1 MGSNTR
7 GEEKC
12 SGQLLILPRI
22 NSGQNDAQE
31 FFIPS
36 YLHFV
41 WVLEGPYR
49 ELIYCRLF
57 RAWCSCRFF
66 CRWCIIFY
74 HWKAPSIRYH
84 RTFRLK
90 GVLCFLNRGKC
101 VLVVLRWGECSEE
114 INLYGMNRWCV
125 HLACGCL
132 AGWWLFVYWHKDC
145 FILETF
151 LMFRNPLLQDC
162 LHYNYVW

>member
-41 WVLEGPYR
+41 PWLEEPYIK
-49 ELIYCRLF
+49 LIF
-57 RAWCSCRFF
+57 VACSV
-66 CRWCIIFY
+66 
-74 HWKAPSIRYH
+74 HD
-84 RTFRLK
+84 
-90 GVLCFLNRGKC
+90 
-101 VLVVLRWGECSEE
+101 VLVGSF
-114 INLYGMNRWCV
+114 INDV
-125 HLACGCL
+125 DF
-132 AGWWLFVYWHKDC
+132 FVVKKC
-145 FILETF
+145 
-151 LMFRNPLLQDC
+151 
-162 LHYNYVW
+162 